1 MTHLVITVCS
11 AAGLLFSNTLGKSKV
26 LLIPTICKGQRHLAF
41 LASPAGDGW
50 AVIVTVYPR
59 MAGEFV

>member
-1 MTHLVITVCS
+1 MNTHLVITVCS
-11 AAGLLFSNTLGKSKV
+11 AAGLLFSNSLGESKV
-26 LLIPTICKGQRHLAF
+26 LLIPTICEERHLAF
-41 LASPAGDGW
+41 LTDPAGGRW